1 MDNNTPQNGHQWGS
15 TPTADPLSTS
25 AGFGFYFKD
34 HAPSSRSYPGI
45 DEDWGRLTPP
55 LAVQEPE
62 PVPEPPAEPEPA
74 PKLPDDPLYNNWNYL
89 SSKDRKKRE
98 KLLIKKG
105 LAIPGKDFY
114 WPPPPPPPEVV
125 QEPEPE
131 LQPEPEP
138 ELQSEMQSEP
148 KLPDDPLYINWDK
161 LSSKDRKK
169 REKLLTKKGL
179 PIPGKDFDWPPASPE
194 LIAEYPVEVLEAAPE
209 PEPEPALEPEPKPQL
224 EPELEQAQE
233 PEPGPGPEP
242 ESPRLTVFPPQ
253 PERTVCTKNVAT
265 GSSFLLSL
273 LSNIRDTGAFSDL
286 KINCEVSTFNAHCCI
301 VCPQSSVFEKV
312 IMDGSKE
319 ITIIDHPFVIKNML
333 DYLYRGDYDE
343 HELATEAQ
351 RYQDQGRALPKY
363 ANAMMHVTA
372 NKYAIRGLKDL
383 TEKRLVSNLIHEWN
397 DTNFIQLIQYVYG
410 PRTPANS
417 TLQTIVAQ
425 FAARHV
431 STLREFQSFHE
442 VLKRFPDFM
451 YVFSSEMME
460 RVIQLEKEAL

>member
-1 MDNNTPQNGHQWGS
+1 MNNSTSQNGHGWGS
-15 TPTADPLSTS
+15 TNPLNTS
-25 AGFGFYFKD
+25 SVFGYHIKD
-34 HAPSSRSYPGI
+34 HVASSGSNFSM
-45 DEDWGRLTPP
+45 DCWGRPAPP
-55 LAVQEPE
+55 VAVQEPDPEPQPQPE
-62 PVPEPPAEPEPA
+62 PVAAPDPEPLSPAR
-74 PKLPDDPLYNNWNYL
+74 LSDHPLYKGWKKLNPRM
-89 SSKDRKKRE
+89 KKKRTR
-98 KLLIKKG
+98 LLVSKG
-105 LAIPGKDFY
+105 LPVPGKDFV
-114 WPPPPPPPEVV
+114 WPPP
-125 QEPEPE
+125 
-131 LQPEPEP
+131 
-138 ELQSEMQSEP
+138 
-148 KLPDDPLYINWDK
+148 
-161 LSSKDRKK
+161 
-169 REKLLTKKGL
+169 
-179 PIPGKDFDWPPASPE
+179 APE
-194 LIAEYPVEVLEAAPE
+194 LIAEGPVEVLEAAPE
-209 PEPEPALEPEPKPQL
+209 PEPVPESEPESAQEIEPEPEA
-224 EPELEQAQE
+224 EPEPEPVQEPEPEQAQE

-242 ESPRLTVFPPQ
+242 QSPRLTIFPPQ

-286 KINCEVSTFNAHCCI
+286 KINCGVSTFNAHCCI

-319 ITIIDHPFVIKNML
+319 ITIIDHPFVIKKML
-333 DYLYRGDYDE
+333 DYLYTGDYDE

-351 RYQDQGRALPKY
+351 RYQDQGPALPKY

-383 TEKRLVSNLIHEWN
+383 AENRLVSNLIHEWN

-442 VLKRFPDFM
+442 VLKRLPDFM

-460 RVIQLEKEAL
+460 RVVQLEKEAL

>member
-1 MDNNTPQNGHQWGS
+1 MNNSTSQNGHGWGS
-15 TPTADPLSTS
+15 TNPLNTS
-25 AGFGFYFKD
+25 FVFGSHVKD
-34 HAPSSRSYPGI
+34 HVASSGSNFAM
-45 DEDWGRLTPP
+45 DCWGRPASP
-55 LAVQEPE
+55 VAVQEPDPEPQPEPETVAAPDPE
-62 PVPEPPAEPEPA
+62 PVSPAR
-74 PKLPDDPLYNNWNYL
+74 LPDHPLYKGWKTLNPI
-89 SSKDRKKRE
+89 KKKKRT
-98 KLLIKKG
+98 KLLVSKG
-105 LAIPGKDFY
+105 LPVPGKDFV
-114 WPPPPPPPEVV
+114 WPPP
-125 QEPEPE
+125 
-131 LQPEPEP
+131 
-138 ELQSEMQSEP
+138 
-148 KLPDDPLYINWDK
+148 
-161 LSSKDRKK
+161 
-169 REKLLTKKGL
+169 T
-179 PIPGKDFDWPPASPE
+179 PE
-194 LIAEYPVEVLEAAPE
+194 LIAEGPAEVLEAAPE
-209 PEPEPALEPEPKPQL
+209 PEPVLEPEPEQAQAIEPEPEAEPEPVL
-224 EPELEQAQE
+224 EPEPEPAQEPEPEQAQE
-233 PEPGPGPEP
+233 PEPAPEP

-286 KINCEVSTFNAHCCI
+286 KINCGVSTFDAHCCI
-301 VCPQSSVFEKV
+301 VCPQSSLFEKV

-319 ITIIDHPFVIKNML
+319 ITIIDHPFVIKKML

-343 HELATEAQ
+343 HELAIEAQ
-351 RYQDQGRALPKY
+351 RYQDQGPALPKY

-383 TEKRLVSNLIHEWN
+383 AEKRLVSNLIHEWN

-431 STLREFQSFHE
+431 SALGEFQSFHE

-460 RVIQLEKEAL
+460 RVVQLEKGAL